1 MANRFSFAEVPSFFR
16 RDRDRKFDLVT
27 AEQEQKNPEVITLEN
42 LPRRW
47 EELPLLDE
55 VLKTGAK
62 SISSFKE
69 ADSFEERVLP
79 HYLALAMEDLGWAG
93 TALQQIGRSSCA
105 GRLKEFKERLGWDD
119 IAHNEK
125 FHRSYTP
132 DRVIV
137 SLVRAEFG
145 DTVCKAVV
153 MRAYDLLDSDYP
165 MAWWRGGTFE
175 NLRLPKKEEPYFGG
189 DCCLSL
195 ESAVLLALDR
205 KHPTVFGIQISD
217 LTEFAKSDPQFVFG
231 GVDPSWV
238 GTERW
243 FGCPHEQKYN
253 LNIRDIKRISAF
265 RVPRGISKEDLM
277 SQPPGS
283 IRQEVKDFSNLLE
296 KIEQRSYHF
305 EDAQFDPAKD
315 FG

>member
-16 RDRDRKFDLVT
+16 RDKDRKSDPAT

-55 VLKTGAK
+55 ILKTGAK

-145 DTVCKAVV
+145 DTVC
-153 MRAYDLLDSDYP
+153 
-165 MAWWRGGTFE
+165 RG
-175 NLRLPKKEEPYFGG
+175 R
-189 DCCLSL
+189 
-195 ESAVLLALDR
+195 
-205 KHPTVFGIQISD
+205 
-217 LTEFAKSDPQFVFG
+217 
-231 GVDPSWV
+231 
-238 GTERW
+238 
-243 FGCPHEQKYN
+243 
-253 LNIRDIKRISAF
+253 
-265 RVPRGISKEDLM
+265 
-277 SQPPGS
+277 
-283 IRQEVKDFSNLLE
+283 
-296 KIEQRSYHF
+296 
-305 EDAQFDPAKD
+305 
-315 FG
+315 